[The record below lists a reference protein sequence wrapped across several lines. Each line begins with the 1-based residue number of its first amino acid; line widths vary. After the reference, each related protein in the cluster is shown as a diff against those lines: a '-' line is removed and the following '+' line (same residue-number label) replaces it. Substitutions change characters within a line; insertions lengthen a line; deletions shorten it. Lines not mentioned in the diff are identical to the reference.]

1 LTAITYLSSEEL
13 PPSPGYTQVLSAQ
26 GTRTVYVS
34 GQVAVDAQGALVG
47 EGDLRAQTEQVFA
60 NLQTALAAAQAS
72 FVDVVKLTTFVVN
85 LTPEA
90 LATVREVRKRYLDAE
105 RLPTSTLVGV
115 TVLANPAWLIEIEAI
130 AVLEQ

>member
-72 FVDVVKLTTFVVN
+72 FADVVKLTTFVVN

>member
-34 GQVAVDAQGALVG
+34 GQVAVDVQGALVG
-47 EGDLRAQTEQVFA
+47 AGDLRAQTEQVFA

-72 FVDVVKLTTFVVN
+72 FADVVKLTTFVVN

-90 LATVREVRKRYLDAE
+90 LAMVREVRKRYLDAE